1 MKKSRAL
8 TGVDSSIDVLPAPAE
23 FRSRPLFSFTGND
36 YGAAVATARIHL
48 LSVAIGRLGPLEVAK
63 RLDIPAGV
71 LQDWI
76 DGKSAIPPTK
86 VLALI
91 DLLDSLDAF

>member
-1 MKKSRAL
+1 M
-8 TGVDSSIDVLPAPAE
+8 
-23 FRSRPLFSFTGND
+23 
-36 YGAAVATARIHL
+36 ATARIHL
-48 LSVAIGRLGPLEVAK
+48 LTVAVERLGKLEVAK
-63 RLDIPAGV
+63 RLDIPAGT

-76 DGKSAIPPTK
+76 DGRSAIPPTK